1 MQSQLIPFTDPD
13 GDQGYT
19 LQGYI
24 AETATYV
31 MQDALMRRARWMD
44 HQPPLVPGRGVPAF
58 TMMTMRTMRALGVP
72 AGGLRRLVVWGNHHV
87 ESVLQLAA
95 RERDG
100 HPLDAAVVETT
111 SYLSIETPMIQ
122 SGHQITSVHVH
133 GGRREPIANLLR
145 WHERRVTAFEHVPP
159 DRTEEHAA
167 VLAKMKRS
175 VDDIVLFDYE
185 LHIELAPS

>member
-1 MQSQLIPFTDPD
+1 MQSHILPFDDPN
-13 GDQGYT
+13 GDRGYT
-19 LQGYI
+19 CQGYI

-31 MQDALMRRARWMD
+31 MQDALMRRARWFD

-58 TMMTMRTMRALGVP
+58 TLMTLRTMRLLKISEGS
-72 AGGLRRLVVWGNHHV
+72 LRQLVVWPNRHV

-100 HPLDAAVVETT
+100 LPLDEAVLETT
-111 SYLSIETPMIQ
+111 SYLSVETPMIQ
-122 SGHQITSVHVH
+122 SGHRITSVHVD
-133 GGRREPIANLLR
+133 GGRRAPIASLLR
-145 WHERRVTAFEHVPP
+145 WHQNRITAFEHVPP

-175 VDDIVLFDYE
+175 PDDIVLFDYE
-185 LHIELAPS
+185 LHIGLAPG